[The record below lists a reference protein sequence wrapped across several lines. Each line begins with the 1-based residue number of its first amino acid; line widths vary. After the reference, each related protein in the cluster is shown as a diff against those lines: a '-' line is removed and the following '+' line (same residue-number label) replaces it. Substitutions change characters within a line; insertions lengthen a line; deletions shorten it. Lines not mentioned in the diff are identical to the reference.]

1 VIDPHA
7 PHADDSCVEFEKLRR
22 LFARNRSG
30 TATGRACRKRQLA
43 SRLADERGIALVIA
57 LGTMLALAVSAT
69 TAISFAMASSRHA
82 SSFSADQKAY
92 ALAEA
97 GLNSALAVLAANYPG
112 TVAYPGDA
120 NLLSAR
126 TTTYGEGTATW
137 SGSLLPVTN
146 SPWTWQWKISSVG
159 TVKNPTGPGAADAT
173 RSVSAVV
180 PVTIPENKQTSGK
193 GVLNWIYA
201 GTDITFS
208 QSVQIGSPVYA
219 VRDLTL
225 LSSSKIAGV
234 AARLAVGRNLALTS
248 NQNRVGLLSGSDP
261 RLGEAHVVGLC
272 SSKGNAV
279 LHQCGGSAT
288 ATSWDTDD
296 VYATAAD
303 HSLVGLLDAT
313 PSLTCCAPAG
323 GVIAPIA
330 SPVSDMGFWYKN
342 ADLGPTV
349 ACDASTRSGTPPT
362 FDTGDNTINNTAT
375 LSVPFNLTP
384 ATGSYT
390 CQSFYDAAHT
400 SLRGELSWNAT
411 TKVLKIKGTIFI
423 DGSATIDSSGYSGTP
438 VFKYTGQATVVL
450 SGTFAVKS
458 AKICAVISG
467 SDCDRTSGAWNP
479 NNDALVI
486 VADGD
491 GVNGGVQSQSNVV
504 ESGVGIALVTGA
516 SFQGALIANKTI
528 KTEQTATQHGPMISV
543 YNQVL
548 SGQTGNNTFPA
559 VEFAPAAAGQ
569 IASGTLPLGQ
579 LSGPRYFAG

>member
-1 VIDPHA
+1 M
-7 PHADDSCVEFEKLRR
+7 
-22 LFARNRSG
+22 
-30 TATGRACRKRQLA
+30 
-43 SRLADERGIALVIA
+43 ALVMA
-57 LGTMLALAVSAT
+57 LGTMLVLAVSMT
-69 TAISFAMASSRHA
+69 TAISFAMAGSRHA
-82 SSFSADQKAY
+82 VRFSADQKAY

-97 GLNSALAVLAANYPG
+97 GLNNALAVLGANYPG
-112 TVAYPGDA
+112 SVAYPGDP

-126 TTTYGEGTATW
+126 TTTYAEGSATW
-137 SGSLLPVTN
+137 SGSLLPVAN
-146 SPWTWQWKISSVG
+146 SPWTWQWKIASVG
-159 TVKNPTGPGAADAT
+159 RVKNPTGPGAADAT

-180 PVTIPENKQTSGK
+180 PVTIPANKQTSGK
-193 GVLNWIYA
+193 GVLNWIYG

-225 LSSSKIAGV
+225 LSSAKIAGN
-234 AARLAVGRNLALTS
+234 AGKLAVGRNLTLTS

-261 RLGEAHVVGLC
+261 RIGEAHVVGLC
-272 SSKGNAV
+272 SSKANVV

-303 HSLVGLLDAT
+303 HSLLGLLDAA
-313 PSLTCCAPAG
+313 PSLTCCAPVG
-323 GVIAPIA
+323 GAVAPIA
-330 SPVSDMGFWYKN
+330 SPVSDMGFWYQN

-349 ACDASTRSGTPPT
+349 ACDASTKSGTPPT

-400 SLRGELSWNAT
+400 SLRGELSWNAS

-423 DGSATIDSSGYSGTP
+423 DGSVTIDSSGYSGSP
-438 VFKYTGQATVVL
+438 VFKYTGQATVVV

-467 SDCDRTSGAWNP
+467 SDCDRSSGAWNP
-479 NNDALVI
+479 NNDALVV

-528 KTEQTATQHGPMISV
+528 KTEQTATQQGPMISV
-543 YNQVL
+543 YGNVL
-548 SGQTGNNTFPA
+548 TGQTGENTFPA
-559 VEFAPAAAGQ
+559 FLFAPTAAAH
-569 IASGTLPLGQ
+569 ISSGTLPFGELG
-579 LSGPRYFAG
+579 SPTIYAG